1 MKNIGVYVL
10 LVVIGG
16 AIGASALIY
25 YMSDPL
31 TLVPMETRGLEVRQM
46 TFGLGNGN
54 GTITVSLT
62 SSGTCDVTVSL
73 VKVNGNAVDLD
84 DWTMSAAPVPAGE
97 PATLN
102 ISNQTI
108 VSGNT
113 YAVNIFTAD
122 GTMVGSYTDTA

>member
-16 AIGASALIY
+16 VIGASALIY